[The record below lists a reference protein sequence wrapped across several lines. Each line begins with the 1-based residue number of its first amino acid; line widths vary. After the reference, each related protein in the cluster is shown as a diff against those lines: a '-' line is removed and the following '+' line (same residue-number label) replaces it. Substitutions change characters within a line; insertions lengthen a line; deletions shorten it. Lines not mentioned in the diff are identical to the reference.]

1 MADETISEK
10 CETLYNKLNT
20 FVASVI
26 SRDVT
31 PKISNLNTE
40 VWGSDTQTGNSRI
53 DTLNTNF
60 NNLDSSI
67 TTIES
72 DINNVESDV
81 SNLQT
86 SVNSLNTSITNLV
99 KVQYVSLN
107 FGSINSGANGTKT
120 ATVTACPSGYNT
132 MIVPKTTSWCIV
144 YSSSVSG
151 TTLSV
156 SVSNSSSISHTC
168 SCGVYVIYY
177 PSTWNI

>member
-1 MADETISEK
+1 MTSTISEK
-10 CETLYNKLNT
+10 CETLYNKLNS
-20 FVASVI
+20 FVTSVI

-40 VWGSDTQTGNSRI
+40 VWGSNTQTGDSRI
-53 DTLNTNF
+53 DTL
-60 NNLDSSI
+60 
-67 TTIES
+67 
-72 DINNVESDV
+72 ESDV
-81 SNLQT
+81 S
-86 SVNSLNTSITNLV
+86 SLSTSITNLV
-99 KVQYVSLN
+99 QVQYVSLN

-120 ATVTACPSGYNT
+120 ATVTACPSGYTT

-156 SVSNSSSISHTC
+156 SVSNTTTISHTC

-177 PSTWNI
+177 PSNWNI

>member
-10 CETLYNKLNT
+10 CEALYNKLNT
-20 FVASVI
+20 FVTSVI

-31 PKISNLNTE
+31 PKIGNLNTE

-67 TTIES
+67 TSMES

-86 SVNSLNTSITNLV
+86 SVNSLNTSITNLI
-99 KVQYVSLN
+99 KVQVINTNYTSCNSLY
-107 FGSINSGANGTKT
+107 SVERT
-120 ATVTACPSGYNT
+120 ATVTACPSGY
-132 MIVPKTTSWCIV
+132 
-144 YSSSVSG
+144 SVLFIPQNSYRSVTRFSGLSG
-151 TTLSV
+151 TTASFQV
-156 SVSNSSSISHTC
+156 TNISSSAQNVNAI
-168 SCGVYVIYY
+168 GWLVYY